1 MKPSEMKEIHDLRN
15 KNGDDFS
22 AHSLRFDN
30 ELSRSD
36 KSSLINVISP
46 YICKSQKP
54 DFDTPDINALSVRAK
69 HPIPLDFNLY
79 YFEIKISNEG
89 GFSIG
94 HIGIGLSSENSTID
108 AMPGWEKH
116 TIGYHGDD
124 GWLYNEN
131 SKGKRFGPTF
141 GLTDVIGCGVDFMEK
156 TVFFTKNGELVG
168 IVSKELANHTWY
180 PMIGIRAWKAV
191 VKINFGQEPFSFN
204 IAIYNGKFSVRYKL
218 VFHTCRRTNFLTF
231 CDLCN
236 I

>member
-79 YFEIKISNEG
+79 YFEIKILNEG
-89 GFSIG
+89 GFNIG

-204 IAIYNGKFSVRYKL
+204 IAIYNGKFSLRYKL
-218 VFHTCRRTNFLTF
+218 VFHTCRKIF
-231 CDLCN
+231 
-236 I
+236 